1 MLRLANFWK
10 RETNTI
16 IAKANVMSWDFRTAR
31 RRLRLRFKHLKQK
44 HLFYQQ
50 IRRMIGKTL
59 VKPKPGPVQ
68 STALARATSAMGEK
82 DVARMTDPDI
92 YFESAYRWM
101 RASLE
106 ALEKVNY
113 NLRTL
118 DTAMEMGCG
127 SARLLRLLRCLPT
140 VRLIGTDMNPVCVEW
155 CQKNV
160 PGAEFFQN
168 EKLPPLA
175 FAQDASIDL
184 IIACSVFTHVSLD
197 LQKPWLHELHRI
209 LRPGGIFLCT
219 VLGQSYADKMLSAKD
234 RSILERDGYVQLSPN
249 HEQVSLSSHHTGQ
262 DDVFQTRD
270 HLLESFGSVFDV
282 LEYLERG
289 IKLQNL
295 LVLQKS
301 I

>member
-44 HLFYQQ
+44 HLFYRQ

-249 HEQVSLSSHHTGQ
+249 HEQVSLSSQHTGQ

>member
-1 MLRLANFWK
+1 MLRWVKFTK

-16 IAKANVMSWDFRTAR
+16 TAKANDMSWGFRTAR
-31 RRLRLRFKHLKQK
+31 RRLRLRYKHLKQR
-44 HLFYQQ
+44 HLFHRQ
-50 IRRMIGKTL
+50 IRRMIGKNF
-59 VKPKPGPVQ
+59 VNPNPGPVQ
-68 STALARATSAMGEK
+68 SPELARATSAMGDK
-82 DVARMTDPDI
+82 DVVRMTDPDI

-101 RASLE
+101 RTSLE
-106 ALEKVNY
+106 ALKKVNF

-118 DTAMEMGCG
+118 DTAMEIGCG

-140 VRLIGTDMNPVCVEW
+140 ARLIGTDMNPVCVQW

-184 IIACSVFTHVSLD
+184 IIACSVFTHISLD
-197 LQKPWLHELHRI
+197 LQKPWLHELHRT

-219 VLGQSYADKMLSAKD
+219 VLGQSYADKMLSAND
-234 RSILERDGYVQLSPN
+234 RSILERNGCVQLSPN
-249 HEQVSLSSHHTGQ
+249 HEHVSLSSHHTSQ

-289 IKLQNL
+289 VKLQNL